1 MSPVKPDID
10 VAVLKILDRQAKS
23 DSRTS
28 ILAGVSGIDGS
39 GKGFVA
45 NRFVQRLL
53 TERVRAVVI
62 PGDGWLNL
70 PADPFN
76 MRNPGPHFYENA
88 LRMDQMFEQV
98 ILPLKKKRSHSG
110 VMNFAEET
118 ATTYRPMPYV
128 FEDIDVIVLECI
140 FLFKRRYRHHFD
152 PAIWIDCS
160 FERALERAIRRSQ
173 EGLPEG
179 ETVRAYQTIY
189 FPAQRIHFER
199 DQPREAADVIIDN
212 G

>member
-1 MSPVKPDID
+1 
-10 VAVLKILDRQAKS
+10 
-23 DSRTS
+23 
-28 ILAGVSGIDGS
+28 
-39 GKGFVA
+39 
-45 NRFVQRLL
+45 
-53 TERVRAVVI
+53 
-62 PGDGWLNL
+62 
-70 PADPFN
+70 
-76 MRNPGPHFYENA
+76 
-88 LRMDQMFEQV
+88 
-98 ILPLKKKRSHSG
+98 
-110 VMNFAEET
+110 
-118 ATTYRPMPYV
+118 MPYV

-152 PAIWIDCS
+152 LAIWIDCS